1 MRKSSLRI
9 VLNYDEREQNFDD
22 RRYLLRNINISQ
34 VCIVA
39 FAPTSRRTAQRAQV
53 QMNMGNK
60 VRTNSYYSKYD
71 Q

>member
-1 MRKSSLRI
+1 MSNSSYWI
-9 VLNYDEREQNFDD
+9 VLNYYESEQNFDD
-22 RRYLLRNINISQ
+22 RRYLLSNINISQ

-60 VRTNSYYSKYD
+60 VRTNSFYSKGD